1 MMTPSTPAS
10 SPSTSSNAELDR
22 QDWRTT
28 RLRDLQSPRG
38 NLALI
43 ETRWLAPNVTA
54 ADLSDAE
61 ILAGFHDTVTVTR
74 LTRSSLET
82 NEPEHGLRFW
92 DSRSPAIV
100 SFDTV
105 SIFDYDP
112 DWVIEAEFTPAASG
126 RTVQFEHIRDN
137 GGSRALAVPGD
148 ITFERAGISYRLSA
162 FDDGGVLLLV
172 FGDATNGA
180 DDDSGTY
187 AAGRFLFVERPASA
201 AEFTAAG
208 PVRLDF
214 NKAFVPPCGFS
225 DQYNCPLPPAQNRF
239 ATPVKAG
246 ERAVLFTGD
255 YVLH

>member
-1 MMTPSTPAS
+1 MTPSTAPNT
-10 SPSTSSNAELDR
+10 PSTASNAELER
-22 QDWRTT
+22 QMWRTD
-28 RLRDLQSPRG
+28 RLRALQSAQG

-43 ETRWLAPNVTA
+43 ETRWLEPGTTP
-54 ADLSDAE
+54 ADITDAE
-61 ILAGFHDTVTVTR
+61 ALAGLPGTVTLTR
-74 LTRSSLET
+74 LTRSNLET
-82 NEPEHGLRFW
+82 GAPEHGLRFW
-92 DSRSPAIV
+92 DSHSPAVIG
-100 SFDTV
+100 FDTV

-112 DWVIEAEFTPAASG
+112 AWVIEATFTPAASG

-148 ITFERAGISYRLSA
+148 ITFDRDGVSYRLSA

-180 DDDSGTY
+180 EGDSGTY

-201 AEFTAAG
+201 TGFTAAG

-225 DQYNCPLPPAQNRF
+225 DQYNCPLPPVQNRF
-239 ATPVKAG
+239 SGEVRAG
-246 ERAVLFTGD
+246 ERAVLFADGTP
-255 YVLH
+255 LH

>member
-1 MMTPSTPAS
+1 MTTS
-10 SPSTSSNAELDR
+10 SPTTPTAAERGR
-22 QDWRTT
+22 QEWRTN
-28 RLRDLQSPRG
+28 RLSDLQSPTG
-38 NLALI
+38 NLALV
-43 ETRWLAPNVTA
+43 ETRWLQPGV
-54 ADLSDAE
+54 AE
-61 ILAGFHDTVTVTR
+61 ITDSAALADFPATVTVSR
-74 LTRSSLET
+74 LTRSNLET
-82 NEPEHGLRFW
+82 NEPEYGLRFW
-92 DSRSPAIV
+92 DSHAPAIEN
-100 SFDTV
+100 FDTV

-112 DWVIEAEFTPAASG
+112 AWVIEATFTPVASG

-148 ITFERAGISYRLSA
+148 ITFERDGVPYRLNA

-180 DDDSGTY
+180 DDGSGTY

-201 AEFTAAG
+201 TQFTAAG

-239 ATPVKAG
+239 ATAVKAG
-246 ERAVLFTGD
+246 ERAVHFTGG
-255 YVLH
+255 YKLH